1 MTFACEQSDGI
12 RFIAQAKEPK
22 CFLNRI
28 NKISDYFCE
37 AVDRL
42 KAAES
47 KIAQYCP
54 FDEPPVFSSSS
65 SSDCRFKCKPKP
77 DVIPVRMLTEV
88 DAELME
94 ALLELEEEVCE
105 FNKRLVELERL
116 EPCFESS
123 SSSSSSSSEAPS
135 SSSSSSFSSS
145 SSSSSSSTSSSSS
158 SSSARQ
164 CCFEYLRIY
173 SPCSGLD
180 LDPERFLY
188 PVEHEDG
195 YCNYTTDPPSPS
207 SSSSSSSSSLSS
219 SSGSSSESSSSEPSS
234 SSSEPSSSSSS
245 SSSGSSSSSSSGY
258 ANDYEVIFAISTWQI
273 WKNGNVVAVRIN
285 DNSCDPRGD
294 YQILNGPC
302 VGTTISVY

>member
-28 NKISDYFCE
+28 NKISDYYCE

-54 FDEPPVFSSSS
+54 FDEPSTSSSSS
-65 SSDCRFKCKPKP
+65 SSDCRFKCKPEP
-77 DVIPVRMLTEV
+77 DIIPVRMLTEV

-94 ALLELEEEVCE
+94 ALLELEEEVCD
-105 FNKRLVELERL
+105 FNKRLVELEGL
-116 EPCFESS
+116 EPCFSSS
-123 SSSSSSSSEAPS
+123 SSSSSSSSEIPS
-135 SSSSSSFSSS
+135 SSSSSSLSSS

-158 SSSARQ
+158 SSSRP

-195 YCNYTTDPPSPS
+195 YCNYTTDSPS
-207 SSSSSSSSSLSS
+207 SSSSSSSSSY
-219 SSGSSSESSSSEPSS
+219 SGSSSSESSSSSS
-234 SSSEPSSSSSS
+234 SSVPSSSSSS
-245 SSSGSSSSSSSGY
+245 SSSSFSGSSSSSSSGY

-273 WKNGNVVAVRIN
+273 WQNGNVIAVRIN
-285 DNSCDPRGD
+285 DNSCDPRGE